1 MDVVTLLP
9 SATEIVYALGVEP
22 VGVSHECDHPPAAR
36 DRPTVV
42 RSRIDADASSAAI
55 DAQVQEAEASGEGV
69 YEVDRGRLAALDPD
83 LVVSQG
89 ICDVCAV
96 DTVLVREAVEDLG
109 LDAAVLTTDPH
120 SIGDVLDDVE
130 RLGAALGREGTAADL
145 RGRLEARIDAV
156 AGRSGGGRGPRV
168 AILDWLAPPMVAGH
182 WIPELVDL
190 AGGRYGLAEK
200 GAASRPR
207 EWAEIRE
214 YDPEIL
220 VVAPCGFGIEQ
231 TLADREQ
238 LLDRPGYE
246 DLAAVQR
253 DEVYVMD
260 GHHYVNR
267 PGPRLVE
274 TLEALEAVVAGS
286 PGDVDDDVGRRLAP
300 GGRVGSASA
309 GSGQGGEA
317 DGGVVGDDDR
327 AGGDD

>member
-1 MDVVTLLP
+1 
-9 SATEIVYALGVEP
+9 
-22 VGVSHECDHPPAAR
+22 
-36 DRPTVV
+36 
-42 RSRIDADASSAAI
+42 
-55 DAQVQEAEASGEGV
+55 
-69 YEVDRGRLAALDPD
+69 
-83 LVVSQG
+83 
-89 ICDVCAV
+89 
-96 DTVLVREAVEDLG
+96 
-109 LDAAVLTTDPH
+109 
-120 SIGDVLDDVE
+120 
-130 RLGAALGREGTAADL
+130 
-145 RGRLEARIDAV
+145 
-156 AGRSGGGRGPRV
+156 V

-200 GAASRPR
+200 GAGSRPR

-327 AGGDD
+327 AGDDD